1 MQVKMIF
8 WKLLTAIILSVPLL
22 VMGADRMEYLGTTKT
37 DPVKLCIA
45 LGKKLPLK
53 IVDFRKLGQ
62 LVKETVQ
69 PDSDYCYET
78 TNQCQIYN
86 LDFNGLSLYLIE
98 KEPGQT
104 AYVLTL
110 KLTKSNWSILDVV
123 RVGQK
128 ISDLET
134 YFGVKIPKNV
144 SPIGLIGEAIAIE
157 VEHKNGVVTGL
168 HLDCQAGT

>member
-1 MQVKMIF
+1 MKVKMII
-8 WKLLTAIILSVPLL
+8 WKLIAAIILFLPLF
-22 VMGADRMEYLGTTKT
+22 VFGADRMEYLGTTKT
-37 DPVKLCIA
+37 DPGRLCIA
-45 LGKKLPLK
+45 LEKKFPLK

-62 LVKETVQ
+62 LVKETVR
-69 PDSDYCYET
+69 PDSDYCYEPS
-78 TNQCQIYN
+78 NQCQIYN
-86 LDFNGLSLYLIE
+86 LDFDGLSLQLIE

-110 KLTKSNWSILDVV
+110 KLTKNNWNIFDVV

-134 YFGVKIPKNV
+134 YFGVKIPKNI
-144 SPIGLIGEAIAIE
+144 SPIGLIGEVIAIE